1 MAEASPSYEDIQKL
15 SDFILTKTKHRPKI
29 AVICGSGLG
38 GLADIVE
45 DQNAID
51 YSEIPNF
58 PRSTADG
65 YTQSAPLPQVA
76 LPVRVFKLMGILSA
90 PLPQVALPV
99 ALPVRVFKLMGIL
112 SAPLPQVALPVALPV
127 RVFKL
132 MGILSA
138 PLPQVALPVRVFKL
152 MGILSAPLPQ
162 VALPVARPVRVFKVM
177 GILSAPLP
185 QVALPVRVFKLMG
198 ILSAPLP
205 QVALPVALPA
215 VFNDGYIMLMTPH
228 ISMPGLAG
236 DNPLKGHNEDRF
248 GPRFPAVSDAYNSE
262 LRQMARDIGKEL
274 GFESFMQEGV
284 YVQVG
289 GPSYETIAECKLLR
303 MLGGDAVGMSTVPE
317 VIAARHCGIRV
328 FGMSLVTNM
337 VVMDYDTKGTVNH
350 EEVLETGRR
359 RAQDMQKLVSKMIGQ
374 L

>member
-1 MAEASPSYEDIQKL
+1 MWLYLRTAPALRRVWLRPTVFQATRGRGVKVYFSMAEARPSYEDIQKI
-15 SDFILTKTKHRPKI
+15 SDFLLSKTKHRPKI

-38 GLADIVE
+38 GLADVVE

-51 YSEIPNF
+51 YTEIPNF
-58 PRSTADG
+58 PRSTVPGHKGRMVFGLLAGKTVVCMQGRFHPYEG
-65 YTQSAPLPQVA
+65 YPLWKVA
-76 LPVRVFKLMGILSA
+76 LPVRVFKLMGIETLFVTNA
-90 PLPQVALPV
+90 AGALNSSLNV
-99 ALPVRVFKLMGIL
+99 G
-112 SAPLPQVALPVALPV
+112 
-127 RVFKL
+127 
-132 MGILSA
+132 
-138 PLPQVALPVRVFKL
+138 
-152 MGILSAPLPQ
+152 
-162 VALPVARPVRVFKVM
+162 
-177 GILSAPLP
+177 
-185 QVALPVRVFKLMG
+185 
-198 ILSAPLP
+198 
-205 QVALPVALPA
+205 
-215 VFNDGYIMLMTPH
+215 DIMLMKDH

-262 LRQMARDIGKEL
+262 LRQLARDIGKEL

-303 MLGGDAVGMSTVPE
+303 MLGGDCVGMSTVPE

-337 VVMDYDTKGTVNH
+337 VVMDYDAKATVNH
-350 EEVLETGRR
+350 EEVLETGKR

>member
-1 MAEASPSYEDIQKL
+1 MLLYFRTGVRRVWLLPTLFQAIKGRSRKFYCSMAEAAPSYEDIQKII
-15 SDFILTKTKHRPKI
+15 DFLLTKTKHRPKI

-51 YSEIPNF
+51 YKEIPNF
-58 PRSTADG
+58 PRSTVPGHKGRMVFGLLAGKTVVCMQGRFHPYEG
-65 YTQSAPLPQVA
+65 YPLWKVA
-76 LPVRVFKLMGILSA
+76 LPVRVFKLMGIETLFVTNA
-90 PLPQVALPV
+90 AGALN
-99 ALPVRVFKLMGIL
+99 
-112 SAPLPQVALPVALPV
+112 S
-127 RVFKL
+127 
-132 MGILSA
+132 S
-138 PLPQVALPVRVFKL
+138 
-152 MGILSAPLPQ
+152 
-162 VALPVARPVRVFKVM
+162 
-177 GILSAPLP
+177 
-185 QVALPVRVFKLMG
+185 
-198 ILSAPLP
+198 
-205 QVALPVALPA
+205 
-215 VFNDGYIMLMTPH
+215 FNVGDIMLMKDH

-236 DNPLKGHNEDRF
+236 DNALKGHNEDRF

-262 LRQMARDIGKEL
+262 LRQLARDIGKEL

-337 VVMDYDTKGTVNH
+337 VVMDYDAKGTVNH
-350 EEVLETGRR
+350 EEVLETGKR
-359 RAQDMQKLVSKMIGQ
+359 RAQDMQKLVSKMIAQLPGQ
-374 L
+374 